1 VPDPDA
7 GVPGICDDP
16 GMTQESRRAPPQ
28 SPGQQSPGQ
37 EPPGSPVPLPGPAG
51 LRGRETGR
59 REAASRPGG
68 ADTAQVA
75 MLVALVAMLA
85 ALAWLAGPHSVG
97 LLWPLLVAAIGA
109 VLVWRQADPAL
120 WRRWNSRL
128 ARIQPSWMRGLLGA
142 VLVAGGIAGFLA
154 SRGQLSQARPGLAAA
169 GAIVVGVAVIA
180 APWLLRL
187 LRELDTERGERIR
200 AAERAELAAQM
211 HDSVLHTLTMIQR
224 SAHDP
229 RYVHRLARTA
239 ERELRAWLNQPPGDT
254 RARLSTELERLAG
267 DVEDVHAVPIDVICV
282 GDLELG
288 ARTSAALLAA
298 REAMVNAAKYSGAAQ
313 ISVYAEAEPG
323 RLSVFVRDRGRGFDL
338 DAIPGNRMGIRQSI
352 IGRMDRCGGTAMVKS
367 APGEGTEVEIHV
379 TRNA

>member
-1 VPDPDA
+1 
-7 GVPGICDDP
+7 
-16 GMTQESRRAPPQ
+16 MTQEPERAP
-28 SPGQQSPGQ
+28 
-37 EPPGSPVPLPGPAG
+37 A
-51 LRGRETGR
+51 R
-59 REAASRPGG
+59 RERAGG

-85 ALAWLAGPHSVG
+85 ALAWLAGPHSLG

-109 VLVWRQADPAL
+109 VLVWRQANPAV

-128 ARIQPSWMRGLLGA
+128 ARIEPSWMRGLLGA

-154 SRGQLSQARPGLAAA
+154 SRGQLDQARPGLAAA

-229 RYVHRLARTA
+229 RNVQRLARTA
-239 ERELRAWLNQPPGDT
+239 ERELRAWLNRPAADA
-254 RARLSTELERLAG
+254 RLRLSTELERLAG
-267 DVEDVHAVPIDVICV
+267 EVEDVHAVPIDVICV

-288 ARTSAALLAA
+288 TRTSAALLAA

-313 ISVYAEAEPG
+313 ISVYAEAEAG

-338 DAIPGNRMGIRQSI
+338 DGVPGNRMGIRQSI

-367 APGEGTEVEIHV
+367 APGEGTEVEISV
-379 TRNA
+379 TRHA